1 MNQEDKQRL
10 NSLIEE
16 IKLVEGKYQ
25 EPMLWKK
32 GNQKL
37 WNNYEAARR
46 RIKPLQRRL
55 QRIPK
60 LLRKYKQTIDNYIKQ
75 GYARELTEEEKEEA
89 FNRLIF
95 PYVRTH
101 PRQTQR

>member
-1 MNQEDKQRL
+1 MSQEDKQRL

-16 IKLVEGKYQ
+16 TKLIEGKYQ

-37 WNNYEAARR
+37 RNNYEAALRR
-46 RIKPLQRRL
+46 LKPLQRRL

-60 LLRKYKQTIDNYIKQ
+60 LFNKYKQTIDNYFKQ
-75 GYARELTEEEKEEA
+75 G
-89 FNRLIF
+89 
-95 PYVRTH
+95 
-101 PRQTQR
+101 

>member
-1 MNQEDKQRL
+1 MSQEDKQRL

-16 IKLVEGKYQ
+16 TKLIEGKYQ

-37 WNNYEAARR
+37 RNNYEVALRR
-46 RIKPLQRRL
+46 LKPLQRRL

-60 LLRKYKQTIDNYIKQ
+60 LFNKYKQTIDNYIKQ
-75 GYARELTEEEKEEA
+75 G
-89 FNRLIF
+89 
-95 PYVRTH
+95 
-101 PRQTQR
+101 

>member
-1 MNQEDKQRL
+1 MSQEDKQRL

-16 IKLVEGKYQ
+16 TKLIEGNYQ

-37 WNNYEAARR
+37 RNNYEAALRR
-46 RIKPLQRRL
+46 LKPLQRRL

-60 LLRKYKQTIDNYIKQ
+60 LFNKYKQTIDNYIKQ
-75 GYARELTEEEKEEA
+75 G
-89 FNRLIF
+89 
-95 PYVRTH
+95 
-101 PRQTQR
+101 

>member
-1 MNQEDKQRL
+1 MSQEDKQRL

-16 IKLVEGKYQ
+16 TKLIEGKYQ

-37 WNNYEAARR
+37 RNNYEPALRR
-46 RIKPLQRRL
+46 LKPLQRRL

-60 LLRKYKQTIDNYIKQ
+60 LFNKYKQTIDNYIKQ
-75 GYARELTEEEKEEA
+75 G
-89 FNRLIF
+89 
-95 PYVRTH
+95 
-101 PRQTQR
+101 

>member
-1 MNQEDKQRL
+1 MSQEDKQRL

-16 IKLVEGKYQ
+16 TKLIEGKYQ

-37 WNNYEAARR
+37 RNNYETALRR
-46 RIKPLQRRL
+46 LKPLQRRL

-60 LLRKYKQTIDNYIKQ
+60 LFNKYKQTIDNYIKQ
-75 GYARELTEEEKEEA
+75 G
-89 FNRLIF
+89 
-95 PYVRTH
+95 
-101 PRQTQR
+101 

>member
-1 MNQEDKQRL
+1 MSQEDKQRL

-16 IKLVEGKYQ
+16 TKLIEGKYQ

-37 WNNYEAARR
+37 RNNYEAALRR
-46 RIKPLQRRL
+46 LKPLQRRL

-60 LLRKYKQTIDNYIKQ
+60 LFNKYKQTVDNYIKQ
-75 GYARELTEEEKEEA
+75 G
-89 FNRLIF
+89 
-95 PYVRTH
+95 
-101 PRQTQR
+101 